1 MVCRAAGR
9 HAQHSLPNRWWCK
22 DLRSQ
27 RQLQGA
33 KNMVSFHTTIP
44 LFIYFFLNYPCSC
57 WFSVTAG
64 LRHSF
69 PCLHSLLLLS
79 SSLSVLLPGLPPPH
93 LWRRLF
99 QGFTRVSCDGHR
111 PQGGGLMLPHPTG
124 HGPLCPAWP
133 DLAGL
138 CWEQVPP
145 ESFPAISPVSK
156 LACTCAGRA
165 RVSRAAEGCMELGW
179 GRSKLW
185 FKNT

>member
-1 MVCRAAGR
+1 MVWEQQGDMPSTAY
-9 HAQHSLPNRWWCK
+9 PT
-22 DLRSQ
+22 DD
-27 RQLQGA
+27 GA
-33 KNMVSFHTTIP
+33 KTSGPSTSSRVLRRWSPSTP
-44 LFIYFFLNYPCSC
+44 LFHYLFTFLNYPCSC

-111 PQGGGLMLPHPTG
+111 TQGGGLMLPHPTG

-145 ESFPAISPVSK
+145 ESFPAISPISK
-156 LACTCAGRA
+156 LSCTCAGTARA
-165 RVSRAAEGCMELGW
+165 SRAAEGCTELGW
-179 GRSKLW
+179 GEKQALV
-185 FKNT
+185 